1 MRQQLTYVIGLI
13 MALLVGLAQAQ
24 QPPRVDTS
32 IDRTEITRGETV
44 TVTVRV
50 HGQQGGVRIELEP
63 LRENFEIV
71 STRSASHL
79 RSVNNRIESWTD
91 YNLVLFPKELGEQQ
105 VPALDVAGTL
115 TESYTII
122 VNEPTG
128 SGLGGGQE
136 IYLETVISDDSVYVQ
151 EQLLFTIRLYYTIAG
166 IRNPNF
172 TEVEPDNALVQLL
185 GQPHQYEQLID
196 GIRYGVYEK
205 NYVIFPQRSGELSI
219 PDIVF
224 RGELTDGSSNFVFR
238 NPNMRPVTAFANG
251 YRVEVK
257 ERPTEFP
264 SEDNTWLPAKNIQ
277 ISETWSRDI
286 TTLEPGDA
294 VKRTIT
300 VVADG
305 LDGPA
310 LPPLAT
316 GEEIDRMN
324 VYPEAPVIERRV
336 IDGNVVG
343 SRTETYELV
352 ATGEGS
358 VVIPEIN
365 LPWWDTEADELKTAQ
380 IPASLIRVNP
390 VGGAVVEESETT
402 DEAAGDSNIAAFVE
416 QGEPLTSARTPIWI
430 INLMS
435 VLIVVILAAMWW
447 LWRRRLA
454 TMAAAAAATTAAY
467 PRSEAY
473 AREIEDNQ
481 ERQSFADL
489 SKSIS
494 SADAQQIRLHLIAW
508 GRQYFHDAGLYNL
521 DDLARHLDSQA
532 IRQSF
537 TDLQAAM
544 YSADNA
550 QDFDQSRRQ
559 QLQSLIS
566 DYRDSQAKSRRTE
579 KQQAPYVLP
588 PLYRN

>member
-1 MRQQLTYVIGLI
+1 MRQQLTCVIGLI

-50 HGQQGGVRIELEP
+50 YGQQGGVRIELEP
-63 LRENFEIV
+63 LRESFEIV

-91 YNLVLFPKELGEQQ
+91 YDLVLFPRELGEQQ
-105 VPALDVAGTL
+105 IPALDVAGTM
-115 TESYTII
+115 TESYTVI

-172 TEVEPDNALVQLL
+172 TEVEPDNTLVQLL

-205 NYVIFPQRSGELSI
+205 NYVIFPQRSGELTI

-251 YRVEVK
+251 YRIEVK
-257 ERPTEFP
+257 ERPAEFP

-316 GEEIDRMN
+316 GEEIERMN
-324 VYPEAPVIERRV
+324 IYPEAPVIERRV

-352 ATGEGS
+352 ATSEGS

-365 LPWWDTEADELKTAQ
+365 LPWWDTDANELRSAR
-380 IPASLIRVNP
+380 IPASLIRVSP
-390 VGGAVVEESETT
+390 VGGALAA
-402 DEAAGDSNIAAFVE
+402 DPEAAGGEATGSDGAAAFVE
-416 QGEPLTSARTPIWI
+416 QNELLSSARTPVWI

-435 VLIVVILAAMWW
+435 LLIVLILATMWW

-454 TMAAAAAATTAAY
+454 TMTAAVAVPDY
-467 PRSEAY
+467 PRNEAY

-481 ERQSFADL
+481 EQQSFADL
-489 SKSIS
+489 SKSIN
-494 SADAQQIRLHLIAW
+494 SADPQQIRLHLIAW

-521 DDLARHLDSQA
+521 DDLARHLESSA
-532 IRQSF
+532 IRDSF
-537 TDLQAAM
+537 TQLQAAM
-544 YSADNA
+544 YSADDA
-550 QDFDQSRRQ
+550 QNFDQSRRQ
-559 QLQSLIS
+559 QLQTLIS
-566 DYRDSQAKSRRTE
+566 DYRASQAKSRRTE